1 MSTTSGACLLNLD
14 MEALLLPSESFKC
27 QDYIGC
33 RTTYG
38 ALSIMYKRVNESD
51 NLEKEYHELKG
62 ITKELRR
69 RLINLD
75 PIRGLPRKFQAPLD
89 ELEEG
94 IENALKAGVTI
105 DFVIRGIRDF
115 LKARPD
121 ATPAPRPE
129 PVRMVHE
136 RLLKEVSE
144 KLDKERENFH
154 KLNEENNRLILKL
167 EQSESRG

>member
-14 MEALLLPSESFKC
+14 MEALLPSESFKR

-33 RTTYG
+33 CTTYG
-38 ALSIMYKRVNESD
+38 ALSIMYKRVNDSD
-51 NLEKEYHELKG
+51 NPEKKYHEIKG
-62 ITKELRR
+62 STKELRR
-69 RLINLD
+69 RLITLD

-105 DFVIRGIRDF
+105 DFVIRGIRDI
-115 LKARPD
+115 LEERPD

-129 PVRMVHE
+129 PVRVVPE
-136 RLLKEVSE
+136 RLPKEVSE
-144 KLDKERENFH
+144 KLEKEREKFH

-167 EQSESRG
+167 KQYESRG